1 VSNPETKKRAEEI
14 RRELLEEI
22 EKLKAELK
30 KIKEEAKELG

>member
-1 VSNPETKKRAEEI
+1 VSSPEETRRAEEI

-30 KIKEEAKELG
+30 RIREEAKELG

>member
-1 VSNPETKKRAEEI
+1 MSEERKRAEQL